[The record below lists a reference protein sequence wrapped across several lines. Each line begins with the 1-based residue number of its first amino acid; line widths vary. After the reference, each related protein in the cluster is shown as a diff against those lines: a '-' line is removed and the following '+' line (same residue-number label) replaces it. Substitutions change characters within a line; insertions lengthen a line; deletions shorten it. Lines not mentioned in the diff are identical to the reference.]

1 MQDPRKKDF
10 APLALTAGE
19 VTFVLPRHFGF
30 CYGVEN
36 AIEVSYRAIAENPG
50 KRLFLLSEMI
60 HNPAVNEDLQRMG
73 IQFILSTDGQ
83 QLIPWDT
90 ILPGDV
96 VITPAFGTTVEIA
109 QMLSQKGVDL
119 ETYDTTCPFVEKVWK
134 RSAEIGQSGY
144 TIVIHGKHKHEE
156 TRATFSH
163 SQANAP
169 SIIIRDLEEAQR
181 LAGFI
186 RGEYPAAGFA
196 QAFHGKFSDNF
207 DPTRDL
213 QRIGVVN
220 QTTMLAT
227 ETQAIADYLKTII
240 TAHFSDESRFIDTR
254 DTLCY
259 ATNDNQTATLAARDF
274 GADLALVVGGYNS
287 SNTSQ
292 IATILEE
299 AMPTYFIADESEM
312 LSASEI
318 RHCRYGQKDLLHTAD
333 WLPQGPLRVVV
344 TSGASCPDVVLEAV
358 MRKVLALKG
367 VPEEVLEEAANW
379 A

>member
-10 APLALTAGE
+10 APLALEAGE
-19 VTFVLPRHFGF
+19 VTFILPRHFGF

-73 IQFILSTDGQ
+73 IQFIMTTDGQ
-83 QLIPWDT
+83 QLIPWES
-90 ILPGDV
+90 IVPGDV
-96 VITPAFGTTVEIA
+96 VITPAFGTTLEIA
-109 QMLSQKGVDL
+109 QMLQAKGVEL
-119 ETYDTTCPFVEKVWK
+119 ETYNTTCPFVEKVWK

-144 TIVIHGKHKHEE
+144 TIIIHGKYKHEE

-169 SIIIRDLEEAQR
+169 SIIVRDMQEAER
-181 LAGFI
+181 LAAYI
-186 RGEYPAAGFA
+186 RGEHSADEFFA
-196 QAFHGKFSDNF
+196 DFGSKCSPGF
-207 DPTRDL
+207 DPARDL

-227 ETQAIADYLKTII
+227 ETQAIADFLKKVI
-240 TAHFSDESRFIDTR
+240 TTHFADDTRFIDTR

-299 AMPTYFIADESEM
+299 AMPTYFIADESE
-312 LSASEI
+312 LVSADTI
-318 RHCRYGQKDLLHTAD
+318 RHCQYGHKELLQTEH
-333 WLPQGPLRVVV
+333 WLPSGPVRVVV

-358 MRKVLALKG
+358 MRKVLELKG
-367 VPEEVLEEAANW
+367 VHVEVLEEAANRV
-379 A
+379 